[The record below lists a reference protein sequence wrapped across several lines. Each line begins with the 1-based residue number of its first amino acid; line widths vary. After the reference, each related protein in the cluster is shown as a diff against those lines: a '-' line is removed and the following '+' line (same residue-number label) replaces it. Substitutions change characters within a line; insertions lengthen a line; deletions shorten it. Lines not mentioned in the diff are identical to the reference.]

1 MEDEKEVKAMPAGR
15 GMKTITITIREDV
28 VKAARE
34 EAAKDNRRLSNFIE
48 DTLIKRLDPYG
59 SIFKPKDA

>member
-1 MEDEKEVKAMPAGR
+1 
-15 GMKTITITIREDV
+15 MKTITITIREDV

-59 SIFKPKDA
+59 SIFKPKGA